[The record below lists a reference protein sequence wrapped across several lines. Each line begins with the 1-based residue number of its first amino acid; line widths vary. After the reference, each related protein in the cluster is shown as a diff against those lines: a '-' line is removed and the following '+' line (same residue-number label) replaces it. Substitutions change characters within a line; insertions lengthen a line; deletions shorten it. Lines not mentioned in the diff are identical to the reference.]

1 MRMGVRGS
9 DYFVQSHVTGSH
21 EDAQHFYRHQF
32 NGVPGSCREVGQTIV
47 MFLLRTQ
54 TSVLET

>member
-1 MRMGVRGS
+1 MGVRGS